1 MALKRARHRRDFGFD
16 SREIRNQLLANGYEE
31 LALKGQHLVAADFLP
46 PIHKDPFDRLLIA
59 QAMVEGIT
67 LLTADSTIARYLGP
81 IRKAIQGQFAKSDRI
96 GPTVSYAVVRA
107 QSSSKARTSSPAI
120 ICAVAC
126 SMT

>member
-1 MALKRARHRRDFGFD
+1 
-16 SREIRNQLLANGYEE
+16 
-31 LALKGQHLVAADFLP
+31 
-46 PIHKDPFDRLLIA
+46 
-59 QAMVEGIT
+59 MVEGIT
-67 LLTADSTIARYLGP
+67 LLTADSTIARYPGPIRKAIQGQFAKLSRANSQSYPGP

-96 GPTVSYAVVRA
+96 GPAVSYAVVRA